1 MKYECDMADSFH
13 EGKKE
18 GIAEG
23 KAKGESKERSRIVK
37 AMYLDGLPA
46 EKISQY
52 ASIPIEQVQS
62 ILRT

>member
-18 GIAEG
+18 GFIEG
-23 KAKGESKERSRIVK
+23 EDNATSRIVK
-37 AMYLDGLPA
+37 AMYSDGLSA

-52 ASIPIEQVQS
+52 ASIPIEKVQK
-62 ILRT
+62 ILQS